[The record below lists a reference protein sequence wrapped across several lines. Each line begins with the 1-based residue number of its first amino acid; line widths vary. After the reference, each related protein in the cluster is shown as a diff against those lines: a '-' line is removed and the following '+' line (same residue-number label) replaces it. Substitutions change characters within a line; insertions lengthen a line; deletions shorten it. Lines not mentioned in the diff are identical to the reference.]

1 MTPGLTLGHQ
11 GQFVV
16 AGEEIWAIPHLFTT
30 PDPQLFDKGHGV
42 GGVCER
48 EPGIARVRVP
58 EEEAFHT
65 GFDQRRVQSFDESPP
80 IF

>member
-16 AGEEIWAIPHLFTT
+16 AGKEVGSVPHLFTAT
-30 PDPQLFDKGHGV
+30 DPQLFDEGRAMGRV
-42 GGVCER
+42 GEG
-48 EPGIARVRVP
+48 EPGIARVGVH

-65 GFDQRRVQSFDESPP
+65 GR
-80 IF
+80 